1 RMKQIEDKLE
11 EILSKGYHICN
22 ELARIKKLLGER

>member
-11 EILSKGYHICN
+11 EILSKLYHIEN